1 MKKTVEPPRASS
13 LRSRRRARPA
23 IGPQVRRLRRERGL
37 TLARVAERSGL
48 NVGYLSQI
56 ENDKASPSLESLNA
70 LAGAMDVP
78 ITWFLVESSPP
89 PRVVRAADRRH
100 WKGPG
105 GASVQEVDGGIP
117 RDVRITQN
125 TTRPGQVTGPHAH
138 VGDEHHIVLSGRL
151 RVRQGQ
157 HSVDLGPGDYLL
169 LDATLPHEVE
179 GIGTEP
185 AVVLIFSHRGEET
198 TAGPADQA
206 GTAS

>member
-1 MKKTVEPPRASS
+1 MGDPMKKTVTAEPRRAAI
-13 LRSRRRARPA
+13 RSRRRARPA

-56 ENDKASPSLESLNA
+56 ENDKASPSLESLTA
-70 LAGAMDVP
+70 LATAMEVP

-89 PRVVRAADRRH
+89 PRVIRAGSRRQ
-100 WKGPG
+100 WRGPG
-105 GASVQEVDGGIP
+105 GARVEEVDGGIP
-117 RDVRITQN
+117 RDVRITQ
-125 TTRPGQVTGPHAH
+125 TTTTPGQVTGPHAH

-157 HSVDLGPGDYLL
+157 HTVELGPGDYLL

-179 GIGTEP
+179 GIGSEP
-185 AVVLIFSHRGEET
+185 AVVVIFSHRSDAAEGGREE
-198 TAGPADQA
+198 
-206 GTAS
+206 